1 MATKIQRKVPVRR
14 PSGPSAA
21 GGEGGSSGGG
31 GLSFLG
37 RRRVSPK
44 LLTQFT
50 VQLSVLQDA
59 GLPIVRC
66 LKILGGQMRPG
77 VFRNIVDQIV
87 EDVEGGNSLSESMAK
102 HPSVFDRLYVNMIR
116 AGEAGGV
123 LNTILDRLADFAEK
137 AERIKGKVKSA
148 LIYPIVV
155 SLVAAVVLSLIM
167 IIVVPK
173 FQEIFESFNT
183 DMPAVTQALIDV
195 SDAFVNYWYLI
206 FGVPFLV
213 FALFRLS
220 LRSPK
225 VRFAYDRFMLK
236 VPIFGDIN
244 SRTIVARFS
253 RTFGTLISS
262 GVPHLEGLNIV
273 KGSIDN
279 AVLERSVDKIYESI
293 REGESM
299 AKPMGESGLFDDLV
313 VNMVDVG
320 EETGELD
327 KMLMKVADNY
337 EEIVENKVNNLFKV
351 LEPIILVGLAVVVGF
366 IIFALFM
373 PMMSLL
379 EQIG

>member
-14 PSGPSAA
+14 AATPA
-21 GGEGGSSGGG
+21 GGGESGGG
-31 GLSFLG
+31 GGGSFFT
-37 RRRVSPK
+37 RRRVSQK
-44 LLTQFT
+44 MLTQFT

-66 LKILGGQMRPG
+66 LRILGGQMRPG
-77 VFRNIVDQIV
+77 SFRNVVDQLV
-87 EDVEGGNSLSESMAK
+87 EDVEGGNALSESMAK

-148 LIYPIVV
+148 LIYPFVV
-155 SLVAAVVLSLIM
+155 MLVAAIVLSLIM

-173 FQEIFESFNT
+173 FEEIFKSFNT
-183 DMPAVTQALIDV
+183 EMPAVTQLLIDT
-195 SDAFVNYWYLI
+195 SSAFVNYWFLI
-206 FGVPFLV
+206 FGIPFLV
-213 FALFRLS
+213 FFGFRFS

-225 VRFAYDRFMLK
+225 VRYAFDQFMLR
-236 VPIFGDIN
+236 VPIFGGIN
-244 SRTIVARFS
+244 SRTIVARFC

-262 GVPHLEGLNIV
+262 GVPHLEALNIV
-273 KGSIDN
+273 KGSIHN
-279 AVLERSVDKIYESI
+279 SVLERSVDKIYESI

-337 EEIVENKVNNLFKV
+337 EEVVENKVNNLFKV
-351 LEPIILVGLAVVVGF
+351 LEPVILVGLAIVVGF

-373 PMMSLL
+373 PMMTLL